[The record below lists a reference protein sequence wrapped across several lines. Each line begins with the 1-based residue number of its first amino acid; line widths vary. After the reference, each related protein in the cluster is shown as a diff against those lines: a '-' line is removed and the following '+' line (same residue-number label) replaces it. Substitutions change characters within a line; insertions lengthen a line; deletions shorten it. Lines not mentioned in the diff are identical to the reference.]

1 MEWYYYVIIVV
12 LMIGSA
18 FFSACDM
25 VYAMVDQARLEKAI
39 EKGNKRAKIA
49 LGIAKDYEFTI
60 SSILFSNTL
69 VNIAASSIITIFG
82 LSFSSNTT
90 FATTIITISFTIILI
105 IFAEFLPKA
114 FAKRFNYSLSLT
126 FAYPVLLVKYITAPI
141 VWPISKF
148 FSLFVKLFR
157 KQSKKEDVITE
168 DILDEMVDSI
178 EEQGIVNEDEAEML
192 RGAIDLSDIQAF
204 EIMTPRVDV
213 FAIDVNEDINELL
226 KNEEEISVYSRIP
239 VYEDTIDNIIGIL
252 PLKSLAREYLK
263 GKKEIDI
270 RSLCYKPL
278 VVPRNHQILDLLN
291 EFKKSKIHIAVVI
304 DEYGGTDGIVTL
316 EDILEEV
323 VGEIFDEQDEIE
335 EVYIEKGEGNF
346 IVSGSMNLD
355 DFFELIEYSG
365 EFETDYSTVSGFCL
379 EILDKFAV
387 VGDEFDFENY
397 HFEVLEADEFTVEK
411 VKVTKVENDEW
422 FLTKI

>member
-1 MEWYYYVIIVV
+1 MDWYYWLIIVV
-12 LMIGSA
+12 LMLGSA

-25 VYAMVDQARLEKAI
+25 VYAMVDQARLENAI
-39 EKGNKRAKIA
+39 EKGNKKAKIA

-82 LSFSSNTT
+82 LTLSSNVTL
-90 FATTIITISFTIILI
+90 ATTIITIVFTIVLI

-114 FAKRFNYSLSLT
+114 FAKRFNYSLALS
-126 FAYPVLLVKYITAPI
+126 FAYPVLIVKYITAPI

-148 FSLFVKLFR
+148 FSLFVRIFR

-213 FAIDVNEDINELL
+213 FAIDVNEDIDELL
-226 KNEEEISVYSRIP
+226 KNEDEISVYSRIP
-239 VYEDTIDNIIGIL
+239 VYEDTIDNIIGVL

-263 GKKEIDI
+263 GKKDIDI

-278 VVPRNHQILDLLN
+278 VVPRNHQVLELLN
-291 EFKKSKIHIAVVI
+291 EFKKTKVHIAVVI

-335 EVYIEKGEGNF
+335 EVYVEKGDGNF

-355 DFFELIEYSG
+355 DFFELIEYDG
-365 EFETDYSTVSGFCL
+365 DFETDYSTVSGFCL
-379 EILDKFAV
+379 EMLDKFAEK
-387 VGDEFDFENY
+387 GDEFDFENY

-411 VKVTKVENDEW
+411 VKVTKIETDE
-422 FLTKI
+422 

>member
-25 VYAMVDQARLEKAI
+25 VYAMVDQARLENAI
-39 EKGNKRAKIA
+39 EKGDKRAKIA

-69 VNIAASSIITIFG
+69 VNIAASSIVTIFG
-82 LSFSSNTT
+82 LTFSSNTT
-90 FATTIITISFTIILI
+90 LATTIITIVFTIILI

-114 FAKRFNYSLSLT
+114 FAKRFNYSLSLA
-126 FAYPVLLVKYITAPI
+126 FAYPVLVVKYITAPV

-148 FSLFVKLFR
+148 FSLFVRLFR

-213 FAIDVNEDINELL
+213 FAIDVNEDINDLL
-226 KNEEEISVYSRIP
+226 KNEDEISVYSRIP

-263 GKKEIDI
+263 GKKDIDI

-278 VVPRNHQILDLLN
+278 VVPRNHQVLDLLN
-291 EFKKSKIHIAVVI
+291 EFKRSKIHIAVVI

-355 DFFELIEYSG
+355 DFFELIEYDG

-411 VKVTKVENDEW
+411 VKVTKVENDE
-422 FLTKI
+422 

>member
-1 MEWYYYVIIVV
+1 
-12 LMIGSA
+12 MIGSA

-25 VYAMVDQARLEKAI
+25 FYAMVDQARLENAI
-39 EKGNKRAKIA
+39 EKGDKRAKIA

-69 VNIAASSIITIFG
+69 VNIAASSIVTIFG
-82 LSFSSNTT
+82 LTFSSNTT
-90 FATTIITISFTIILI
+90 LATTIITIVFTIILI

-114 FAKRFNYSLSLT
+114 FAKRFNYSLSLA
-126 FAYPVLLVKYITAPI
+126 FAYPVLVVKYITAPV

-148 FSLFVKLFR
+148 FSLFVRLFR

-213 FAIDVNEDINELL
+213 FAIDVNEDINDLL
-226 KNEEEISVYSRIP
+226 KNEDEISVYSRIP

-263 GKKEIDI
+263 GKKDIDI

-278 VVPRNHQILDLLN
+278 VVPRNHQVLDLLN
-291 EFKKSKIHIAVVI
+291 EFKRSKIHIAVVI

-355 DFFELIEYSG
+355 DFFELIEYDG

-411 VKVTKVENDEW
+411 VKVTKVENYE
-422 FLTKI
+422 

>member
-1 MEWYYYVIIVV
+1 MDWYYWLIIVV
-12 LMIGSA
+12 LMLGSA

-25 VYAMVDQARLEKAI
+25 VYAMVDQARLENAI
-39 EKGNKRAKIA
+39 EKGNKKAKIA

-82 LSFSSNTT
+82 LTLSSNVTL
-90 FATTIITISFTIILI
+90 ATTIITIVFTIVLI

-114 FAKRFNYSLSLT
+114 FAKRFNYSLALS
-126 FAYPVLLVKYITAPI
+126 FAYPVLIVKYITAPI

-148 FSLFVKLFR
+148 FSLFVRIFR

-213 FAIDVNEDINELL
+213 FAIDVNEDIDELL
-226 KNEEEISVYSRIP
+226 KNEDEISVYSRIP
-239 VYEDTIDNIIGIL
+239 VYEDTIDNIIGVL

-263 GKKEIDI
+263 GKKDIDI

-278 VVPRNHQILDLLN
+278 VVPRNHQVLELLN
-291 EFKKSKIHIAVVI
+291 EFKKTKVHIAVVI

-335 EVYIEKGEGNF
+335 EVYVEKGDGNF

-355 DFFELIEYSG
+355 DFFELIEYDG
-365 EFETDYSTVSGFCL
+365 DFETDYSTVSGFCL
-379 EILDKFAV
+379 EMLDKFV
-387 VGDEFDFENY
+387 EKGDEFDFENY

-411 VKVTKVENDEW
+411 VKVTKIETDE
-422 FLTKI
+422 

>member
-1 MEWYYYVIIVV
+1 MDWYYWLIIVV
-12 LMIGSA
+12 LMLGSA

-25 VYAMVDQARLEKAI
+25 VYAMVDHARLENAI
-39 EKGNKRAKIA
+39 EKGNKKAKIA
-49 LGIAKDYEFTI
+49 LEIAKDYEFTI

-82 LSFSSNTT
+82 LTFSSNVTL
-90 FATTIITISFTIILI
+90 ATTIITIVFTIVLI

-114 FAKRFNYSLSLT
+114 FAKRFNYSLALS
-126 FAYPVLLVKYITAPI
+126 FAYPVLIVKYITAPI

-148 FSLFVKLFR
+148 FSLFVRIFR

-213 FAIDVNEDINELL
+213 FAIDVNEDIDELL
-226 KNEEEISVYSRIP
+226 KNEDEISVYSRIP
-239 VYEDTIDNIIGIL
+239 VYEDTIDNIIGVL

-263 GKKEIDI
+263 GKKDIDI

-278 VVPRNHQILDLLN
+278 VVPRNHQVLELLN
-291 EFKKSKIHIAVVI
+291 EFKKTKVHIAVVI

-323 VGEIFDEQDEIE
+323 VGEIFDDQDEIE
-335 EVYIEKGEGNF
+335 EVYVEKGDGNF

-355 DFFELIEYSG
+355 DFFELIEYDG
-365 EFETDYSTVSGFCL
+365 DFETDYSTVSGFCL
-379 EILDKFAV
+379 EMLDKFAEK
-387 VGDEFDFENY
+387 GDEFDFENY

-411 VKVTKVENDEW
+411 VKVTKIETDE
-422 FLTKI
+422 

>member
-1 MEWYYYVIIVV
+1 MDWYYWLIIVV
-12 LMIGSA
+12 LMLGSA

-25 VYAMVDQARLEKAI
+25 VYAMVDHARLENAI
-39 EKGNKRAKIA
+39 EKGNKKAKIA
-49 LGIAKDYEFTI
+49 LEIAKDYEFTI

-82 LSFSSNTT
+82 LTFSSNVTL
-90 FATTIITISFTIILI
+90 ATTIITIVFTIVLI

-114 FAKRFNYSLSLT
+114 FAKRFNYSLALS
-126 FAYPVLLVKYITAPI
+126 FAYPVLIVKYITAPI

-148 FSLFVKLFR
+148 FSLFVRIFR

-213 FAIDVNEDINELL
+213 FAIDVNEDIDELL
-226 KNEEEISVYSRIP
+226 KNEDEISVYSRIP
-239 VYEDTIDNIIGIL
+239 VYEDTIDNIIGVL

-263 GKKEIDI
+263 GKKDIDI

-278 VVPRNHQILDLLN
+278 VVPRNHQVLELLN
-291 EFKKSKIHIAVVI
+291 EFKKTKVHIAVVI

-335 EVYIEKGEGNF
+335 EVYVEKGDGNF

-355 DFFELIEYSG
+355 DFFELIEYDG
-365 EFETDYSTVSGFCL
+365 DFETDYSTVSGFCL
-379 EILDKFAV
+379 EMLDKFV
-387 VGDEFDFENY
+387 EKGDEFDFENY

-411 VKVTKVENDEW
+411 VKVTKMENDE
-422 FLTKI
+422 

>member
-25 VYAMVDQARLEKAI
+25 VYAMVDQARLENAI
-39 EKGNKRAKIA
+39 EKGDKRAKIA

-69 VNIAASSIITIFG
+69 VNIAASSIVTIFG
-82 LSFSSNTT
+82 LTFSSNTT
-90 FATTIITISFTIILI
+90 LATTIITIVFTIILI

-114 FAKRFNYSLSLT
+114 FAKRFNYSLSLA
-126 FAYPVLLVKYITAPI
+126 FAYPVLVVKYITAPV

-148 FSLFVKLFR
+148 FSLFVRLFR

-213 FAIDVNEDINELL
+213 FAIDVNEDINDLL
-226 KNEEEISVYSRIP
+226 KNEDEISVYSRIP

-252 PLKSLAREYLK
+252 PLK
-263 GKKEIDI
+263 
-270 RSLCYKPL
+270 
-278 VVPRNHQILDLLN
+278 
-291 EFKKSKIHIAVVI
+291 
-304 DEYGGTDGIVTL
+304 
-316 EDILEEV
+316 
-323 VGEIFDEQDEIE
+323 
-335 EVYIEKGEGNF
+335 
-346 IVSGSMNLD
+346 
-355 DFFELIEYSG
+355 
-365 EFETDYSTVSGFCL
+365 
-379 EILDKFAV
+379 
-387 VGDEFDFENY
+387 
-397 HFEVLEADEFTVEK
+397 
-411 VKVTKVENDEW
+411 
-422 FLTKI
+422 

>member
-1 MEWYYYVIIVV
+1 
-12 LMIGSA
+12 MIGSA

-25 VYAMVDQARLEKAI
+25 VYAMVDQARLENAI
-39 EKGNKRAKIA
+39 EKGDKRAKIA

-69 VNIAASSIITIFG
+69 VNIAASSIVTIFG
-82 LSFSSNTT
+82 LTFSSNTT
-90 FATTIITISFTIILI
+90 LATTIITIVFTIILI

-114 FAKRFNYSLSLT
+114 FAKRFNYSLSLA
-126 FAYPVLLVKYITAPI
+126 FAYPVLVVKYITAPV

-148 FSLFVKLFR
+148 FSLFVRLFR

-213 FAIDVNEDINELL
+213 FAIDVNEDINDLL
-226 KNEEEISVYSRIP
+226 KNEDEISVYSRIP

-263 GKKEIDI
+263 GKKDIDI

-278 VVPRNHQILDLLN
+278 VVPRNHQVLDLLN

-355 DFFELIEYSG
+355 DFFELIEYDG

-411 VKVTKVENDEW
+411 VKVTKVENDE
-422 FLTKI
+422 

>member
-25 VYAMVDQARLEKAI
+25 VYAMVDQARLKNAI
-39 EKGNKRAKIA
+39 EKGDKRAKIA

-69 VNIAASSIITIFG
+69 VNIAASSIVTIFG
-82 LSFSSNTT
+82 LTFSSNTT
-90 FATTIITISFTIILI
+90 LATTIITIVFTIILI

-114 FAKRFNYSLSLT
+114 FAKRFNYSLSLA
-126 FAYPVLLVKYITAPI
+126 FAYPVLVVKYITAPV

-148 FSLFVKLFR
+148 FSLFVRLFR

-213 FAIDVNEDINELL
+213 FAIDVNEDINDLL
-226 KNEEEISVYSRIP
+226 KNEDEISVYSRIP
-239 VYEDTIDNIIGIL
+239 VYEDKIDNIIGIL

-263 GKKEIDI
+263 GKKDIDI
-270 RSLCYKPL
+270 RYLCYKPL
-278 VVPRNHQILDLLN
+278 VVPRNHQVLDLLN

-355 DFFELIEYSG
+355 DFFELIEYDG

-411 VKVTKVENDEW
+411 VKVTKVENDE
-422 FLTKI
+422 

>member
-1 MEWYYYVIIVV
+1 MDWYYWLIIVV
-12 LMIGSA
+12 LMLGSA

-25 VYAMVDQARLEKAI
+25 VYAMVDHARLENAI
-39 EKGNKRAKIA
+39 EKGNKKAKIA
-49 LGIAKDYEFTI
+49 LEIAKDYEFTI

-82 LSFSSNTT
+82 LTFSSNVTL
-90 FATTIITISFTIILI
+90 ATTIITIVFTIVLI

-114 FAKRFNYSLSLT
+114 FAKRFNYSLALS
-126 FAYPVLLVKYITAPI
+126 FAYPVLIVKYITAPI

-148 FSLFVKLFR
+148 FSLFVRIFR

-213 FAIDVNEDINELL
+213 FAIDVNEDIDELL
-226 KNEEEISVYSRIP
+226 KNEDEISVYSRIP
-239 VYEDTIDNIIGIL
+239 VYEDTIDNIIGVL

-263 GKKEIDI
+263 GKKDIDI

-278 VVPRNHQILDLLN
+278 VVPRNHQVLELLN
-291 EFKKSKIHIAVVI
+291 EFKKTKVHIAVVI

-335 EVYIEKGEGNF
+335 EVYVEKGDGNF

-355 DFFELIEYSG
+355 DFFELIEYDG
-365 EFETDYSTVSGFCL
+365 DFETDYSTVSGFCL
-379 EILDKFAV
+379 EMLDKFAEK
-387 VGDEFDFENY
+387 GDEFDFENY

-411 VKVTKVENDEW
+411 VKVTKIETDE
-422 FLTKI
+422 

>member
-1 MEWYYYVIIVV
+1 MEWYYYLIIVV
-12 LMIGSA
+12 MMIGSA

-25 VYAMVDQARLEKAI
+25 VYAMVDHARLENAI
-39 EKGNKRAKIA
+39 EKGNKKAKIA

-69 VNIAASSIITIFG
+69 VNIAASSVVTIIG
-82 LSFSSNTT
+82 LYYSPNSSLG
-90 FATTIITISFTIILI
+90 TTIATIIFTITLI

-114 FAKRFNYSLSLT
+114 FAKRFNYSLSLA

-148 FSLFVKLFR
+148 FALFVRIFK
-157 KQSKKEDVITE
+157 KQSKKEDEITE

-178 EEQGIVNEDEAEML
+178 EEQGIVNEDEADML

-213 FAIDVNEDINELL
+213 FAIDVNDDVEELL
-226 KNEEEISVYSRIP
+226 KNEDEISVYSRIP

-263 GKKEIDI
+263 GNKDIDI
-270 RSLCYKPL
+270 KSLCYKPL
-278 VVPRNHQILDLLN
+278 VVPRNHQVLDLLN
-291 EFKKSKIHIAVVI
+291 EFKKTKVHIAVVI

-335 EVYIEKGEGNF
+335 EVYVEKGDGNF
-346 IVSGSMNLD
+346 VVSGSMNLD
-355 DFFELIEYSG
+355 DFFELIEYEG
-365 EFETDYSTVSGFCL
+365 DFETDYSTVSGFCL
-379 EILDKFAV
+379 EMLDKFAV
-387 VGDEFDFENY
+387 KGDEFDFENY

-411 VKVTKVENDEW
+411 VKVTKVVEEE
-422 FLTKI
+422 

>member
-25 VYAMVDQARLEKAI
+25 VYAMVDQARLENAI
-39 EKGNKRAKIA
+39 EKGDKRAKIA
-49 LGIAKDYEFTI
+49 LDIAKDYEFTI

-69 VNIAASSIITIFG
+69 VNIAASSIVTIFG
-82 LSFSSNTT
+82 LTFSSNTT
-90 FATTIITISFTIILI
+90 LATTIITIVFTIILI

-114 FAKRFNYSLSLT
+114 FAKRFNYSLSLA
-126 FAYPVLLVKYITAPI
+126 FAYPVLVVKYITAPV

-148 FSLFVKLFR
+148 FSLFVMLFR

-213 FAIDVNEDINELL
+213 FAIDVNEDINDLL
-226 KNEEEISVYSRIP
+226 KNEDEISVYSRIP

-263 GKKEIDI
+263 GKKDIDI

-278 VVPRNHQILDLLN
+278 VVPRNHQVLDLLN

-355 DFFELIEYSG
+355 DFFELIGYDG

-411 VKVTKVENDEW
+411 VKVTKVENDE
-422 FLTKI
+422 

>member
-25 VYAMVDQARLEKAI
+25 VYAMVDQARLKNAI
-39 EKGNKRAKIA
+39 EKGDKRAKIA

-69 VNIAASSIITIFG
+69 VNIAASSIVTIFG
-82 LSFSSNTT
+82 LTFSSNTT
-90 FATTIITISFTIILI
+90 LATTIITIVFTIILI

-114 FAKRFNYSLSLT
+114 FAKRFNYSLSLA
-126 FAYPVLLVKYITAPI
+126 FAYPVLVVKYITAPV

-148 FSLFVKLFR
+148 FSLFVRLFR

-213 FAIDVNEDINELL
+213 FAIDVNEDINDLL
-226 KNEEEISVYSRIP
+226 KNEDEISVYSRIP

-263 GKKEIDI
+263 GKKDIDI

-278 VVPRNHQILDLLN
+278 VVPRNHQVLDLLN

-355 DFFELIEYSG
+355 DFFELIEYDG

-411 VKVTKVENDEW
+411 VKVTKVENDE
-422 FLTKI
+422 

>member
-25 VYAMVDQARLEKAI
+25 VYAMVDQARLENAI
-39 EKGNKRAKIA
+39 EKGDKRAKIA
-49 LGIAKDYEFTI
+49 LDIAKDYEFTI

-69 VNIAASSIITIFG
+69 VNIAASSIVTIFG
-82 LSFSSNTT
+82 LTFSSNTT
-90 FATTIITISFTIILI
+90 LATTIITIVFTIILI

-114 FAKRFNYSLSLT
+114 FAKRFNYSLSLA
-126 FAYPVLLVKYITAPI
+126 FAYPVLVVKYITAPV

-148 FSLFVKLFR
+148 FSLFVMLFR

-213 FAIDVNEDINELL
+213 FAIDVNEDIKDLL
-226 KNEEEISVYSRIP
+226 KNEDEISVYSRIP

-263 GKKEIDI
+263 GKKDIDI

-278 VVPRNHQILDLLN
+278 VVPRNHQVLDLLN

-355 DFFELIEYSG
+355 DFFELIGYDG

-411 VKVTKVENDEW
+411 VKVTKVENDE
-422 FLTKI
+422 

>member
-1 MEWYYYVIIVV
+1 MQWYYYLIVGV
-12 LMIGSA
+12 CLIFSA
-18 FFSACDM
+18 FFSSADM
-25 VYAMVDQARLEKAI
+25 AYEVVDHLRLEKEA
-39 EKGNKRAKIA
+39 EKGRKAAKVA
-49 LGIAKDYEFTI
+49 LALAKDYEFTI

-69 VNIAASSIITIFG
+69 VNIAASSIVTIFG
-82 LSFSSNTT
+82 LTFSSNTT
-90 FATTIITISFTIILI
+90 LATTIITIVFTIILI

-114 FAKRFNYSLSLT
+114 FAKRFNYSLSLA
-126 FAYPVLLVKYITAPI
+126 FAYPVLVVKYITAPV

-148 FSLFVKLFR
+148 FSLFVRLFR

-213 FAIDVNEDINELL
+213 FAIDVNEDINDLL
-226 KNEEEISVYSRIP
+226 KNEDEISVYSRIP

-263 GKKEIDI
+263 GKKDIDI

-278 VVPRNHQILDLLN
+278 VVPRNHQVLDLLN

-355 DFFELIEYSG
+355 DFFELIEYDG

-411 VKVTKVENDEW
+411 VKVTKVENDE
-422 FLTKI
+422 

>member
-25 VYAMVDQARLEKAI
+25 VYAMVDQARLENAI
-39 EKGNKRAKIA
+39 EKGDKRAKIA

-69 VNIAASSIITIFG
+69 VNIAASSIVTIFG
-82 LSFSSNTT
+82 LTFSSNTT
-90 FATTIITISFTIILI
+90 LATTIITIVFTIILI

-114 FAKRFNYSLSLT
+114 FAKRFNYSLSLA
-126 FAYPVLLVKYITAPI
+126 FAYPVLVVKYITAPV

-148 FSLFVKLFR
+148 FSLFVRLFR

-213 FAIDVNEDINELL
+213 FAIDVNEDINDLL
-226 KNEEEISVYSRIP
+226 KNEDEISVYSRIP

-263 GKKEIDI
+263 GKKDIDI

-278 VVPRNHQILDLLN
+278 IVPRNHQVLDLLN
-291 EFKKSKIHIAVVI
+291 EFKRSKIHIAVVI

-355 DFFELIEYSG
+355 DFFELIEYDG

-411 VKVTKVENDEW
+411 VKVTKVENDE
-422 FLTKI
+422 

>member
-25 VYAMVDQARLEKAI
+25 VYAMVDQARLKNAI
-39 EKGNKRAKIA
+39 EKGDKRAKIA

-69 VNIAASSIITIFG
+69 VNIAASSIVTIFG
-82 LSFSSNTT
+82 LTFSSNTT
-90 FATTIITISFTIILI
+90 LATTIITIVFTIILI

-114 FAKRFNYSLSLT
+114 FAKRFNYSLSLA
-126 FAYPVLLVKYITAPI
+126 FAYPVLVVKYITAPV

-148 FSLFVKLFR
+148 FSLFVRLFR
-157 KQSKKEDVITE
+157 KQGKKEDVITE

-213 FAIDVNEDINELL
+213 FAIDVNEDINDLL
-226 KNEEEISVYSRIP
+226 KNEDEISVYSRIP

-252 PLKSLAREYLK
+252 PLKSFAREYLK
-263 GKKEIDI
+263 GKKDIDI

-278 VVPRNHQILDLLN
+278 VVPRNHQVLDLLN

-355 DFFELIEYSG
+355 DFFELIEYDG

-411 VKVTKVENDEW
+411 VKVTKVENDE
-422 FLTKI
+422 

>member
-1 MEWYYYVIIVV
+1 MDWYYWLIIVV
-12 LMIGSA
+12 LMLGSA

-25 VYAMVDQARLEKAI
+25 VYAMVDQARLENAI
-39 EKGNKRAKIA
+39 EKGNKKAKIA
-49 LGIAKDYEFTI
+49 LEIAKDYEFTI

-82 LSFSSNTT
+82 LTFSSNVTL
-90 FATTIITISFTIILI
+90 ATTIITIVFTIVLI

-114 FAKRFNYSLSLT
+114 FAKRFNYSLALS
-126 FAYPVLLVKYITAPI
+126 FAYPVLIVKYITAPI

-148 FSLFVKLFR
+148 FSLFVRIFR

-213 FAIDVNEDINELL
+213 FAIDVNEDIDELL
-226 KNEEEISVYSRIP
+226 KNEDEISVYSRIP
-239 VYEDTIDNIIGIL
+239 VYEDTIDNIIGVL

-263 GKKEIDI
+263 GKKDIDI

-278 VVPRNHQILDLLN
+278 VVPRNHQVLELLN
-291 EFKKSKIHIAVVI
+291 EFKKTKVHIAVVI

-335 EVYIEKGEGNF
+335 EVYVEKGDGNF

-355 DFFELIEYSG
+355 DFFELIEYDG
-365 EFETDYSTVSGFCL
+365 DFETDYSTVSGFCL
-379 EILDKFAV
+379 EMLDKFAEK
-387 VGDEFDFENY
+387 GDEFDFENY

-411 VKVTKVENDEW
+411 VKVTKMENNE
-422 FLTKI
+422 

>member
-1 MEWYYYVIIVV
+1 MDWYYWLIIVV
-12 LMIGSA
+12 LMLGSA

-25 VYAMVDQARLEKAI
+25 VYAMVDHARLENAI
-39 EKGNKRAKIA
+39 EKGNKKAKIA
-49 LGIAKDYEFTI
+49 LEIAKDYEFTI

-82 LSFSSNTT
+82 LTFSSNVTL
-90 FATTIITISFTIILI
+90 ATTIITIVFTIVLI

-114 FAKRFNYSLSLT
+114 FAKRFNYSLALS
-126 FAYPVLLVKYITAPI
+126 FAYPVLIVKYITAPI

-148 FSLFVKLFR
+148 FSLFVRIFR

-213 FAIDVNEDINELL
+213 FAIDVNEDIDELL
-226 KNEEEISVYSRIP
+226 KNEDEISVYSRIP
-239 VYEDTIDNIIGIL
+239 VYEDTIDNIIGVL

-263 GKKEIDI
+263 GKKDIDI

-278 VVPRNHQILDLLN
+278 VVPRNHQVLELLN
-291 EFKKSKIHIAVVI
+291 EFKKTKVHIAVVI

-335 EVYIEKGEGNF
+335 EVYVEKGDGNF

-355 DFFELIEYSG
+355 DFFELIEYDG
-365 EFETDYSTVSGFCL
+365 DFETDYSTVSGFCL
-379 EILDKFAV
+379 EMLDKFAEK
-387 VGDEFDFENY
+387 GDEFDFENY

-411 VKVTKVENDEW
+411 VKVNKMENNE
-422 FLTKI
+422 

>member
-25 VYAMVDQARLEKAI
+25 VYAMVDQARLENAI
-39 EKGNKRAKIA
+39 EKGDKRAKIA

-69 VNIAASSIITIFG
+69 VNIAASSIVTIFG
-82 LSFSSNTT
+82 LTFSSNTT
-90 FATTIITISFTIILI
+90 LATTIITIVFTIILI

-114 FAKRFNYSLSLT
+114 FAKRFNYSLSLA
-126 FAYPVLLVKYITAPI
+126 FAYPVLVVKYITAPV

-148 FSLFVKLFR
+148 FSLFVRLFR

-213 FAIDVNEDINELL
+213 FAIDVNEDINDLL
-226 KNEEEISVYSRIP
+226 KNEDEISVYSRIP

-263 GKKEIDI
+263 GKKDIDI

-278 VVPRNHQILDLLN
+278 VVPRNHQVLDLLN

-355 DFFELIEYSG
+355 DFFELIEYDG

-411 VKVTKVENDEW
+411 VKVTKVENDE
-422 FLTKI
+422 

>member
-25 VYAMVDQARLEKAI
+25 VYAMVDQARLKNAI
-39 EKGNKRAKIA
+39 EKGDKRAKIA

-69 VNIAASSIITIFG
+69 VNIAASSIVTIFG
-82 LSFSSNTT
+82 LTFSSNTT
-90 FATTIITISFTIILI
+90 LATTIITIVFTIILI

-114 FAKRFNYSLSLT
+114 FAKRFNYSLSLA
-126 FAYPVLLVKYITAPI
+126 FAYPVLVVKYITAPV

-148 FSLFVKLFR
+148 FSLFVRLFR

-213 FAIDVNEDINELL
+213 FAIDVNEDINDLL
-226 KNEEEISVYSRIP
+226 KNEDEISVYSRIP

-263 GKKEIDI
+263 GKKDIDI

-278 VVPRNHQILDLLN
+278 VVPRNHQVLDLLN

-355 DFFELIEYSG
+355 DFFELIEYDG

-411 VKVTKVENDEW
+411 VKVTKVENYE
-422 FLTKI
+422 

>member
-25 VYAMVDQARLEKAI
+25 VYAMVDQARLKNAI
-39 EKGNKRAKIA
+39 EKGDKRAKIA
-49 LGIAKDYEFTI
+49 LSIAKDYEFTI

-69 VNIAASSIITIFG
+69 VNIAASSIVTIFG
-82 LSFSSNTT
+82 LTFSSNTT
-90 FATTIITISFTIILI
+90 LATTIITIVFTIILI

-114 FAKRFNYSLSLT
+114 FAKRFNYSLSLA
-126 FAYPVLLVKYITAPI
+126 FAYPVLVVKYITAPV

-148 FSLFVKLFR
+148 FSLFVRLFR

-213 FAIDVNEDINELL
+213 FAIDVNEDINDLL
-226 KNEEEISVYSRIP
+226 KNEDEISVYSRIP

-263 GKKEIDI
+263 GKKDIDI

-278 VVPRNHQILDLLN
+278 VVPRNHQVLDLLN

-355 DFFELIEYSG
+355 DFFELIEYDG

-411 VKVTKVENDEW
+411 VKVTKVENDE
-422 FLTKI
+422 